1 MGWGTGNLGGG
12 ASLNFNVKGYATEE
26 LLMAATPKENTIG
39 IITTTPI
46 TSWIFSATE
55 PAEPVEGMA
64 WIATG
69 TSSTVEFGALKKN
82 GIRVYPISAK
92 QYVNGKWGA
101 VNAYIYQGGV
111 WSQFAYMRYYFIQN
125 GKAVIEPVSQFNAT
139 INEAD
144 GIYQVAVN
152 DSSKHTAVNFQC
164 SGFDGKT
171 VHIVIDSASGPIV
184 DANKYHS
191 GLLVNTSAVT
201 TAVWWPSYIAQI
213 TISDVTSEEEFT
225 LPIPADFTNGY
236 LIISLTASLNKTAHY
251 NIKDMWIE

>member
-1 MGWGTGNLGGG
+1 MSITVPLYGFGGGGGEALNFKILGGLKQP
-12 ASLNFNVKGYATEE
+12 AN
-26 LLMAATPKENTIG
+26 PKENTIWVE
-39 IITTTPI
+39 TSTAI
-46 TSWIFSATE
+46 TSYAFSATQ
-55 PAEPVEGMA
+55 PTGSTGMV
-64 WIATG
+64 WIEIG
-69 TSSTVEFGALKKN
+69 TSSTASFNVLKKN
-82 GIRVYPISAK
+82 TITVYIISAR

-139 INEAD
+139 INEAG
-144 GIYQVAVN
+144 GIYKVAVN

-184 DANKYHS
+184 DANRYHS

-236 LIISLTASLNKTAHY
+236 LIISLTANLNKTAHY